1 MNQVL
6 QNILDEGLMRFQ
18 RGSMERA
25 KDSLIFIIE
34 WFKRV
39 HQYAEMD
46 ESEQVMHTPRNALL
60 VPALETM
67 QRELKVL
74 TALVDNTLRSVKNST
89 NARPSNPTRPRPSP
103 KT

>member
-1 MNQVL
+1 MKAIL
-6 QNILDEGLMRFQ
+6 HKILDDSVMMFQ

-39 HQYAEMD
+39 HQYAEMEETD
-46 ESEQVMHTPRNALL
+46 QIMHTPRNALL

-74 TALVDNTLRSVKNST
+74 SKLVDNMLLSVKNST
-89 NARPSNPTRPRPSP
+89 NARPQNPSRSRPPSKP
-103 KT
+103 